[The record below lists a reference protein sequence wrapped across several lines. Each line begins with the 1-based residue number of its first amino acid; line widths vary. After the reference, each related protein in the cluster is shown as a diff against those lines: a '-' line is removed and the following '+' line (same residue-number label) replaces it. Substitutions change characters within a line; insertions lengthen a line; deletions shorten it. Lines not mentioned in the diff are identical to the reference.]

1 MITTEQIQELRKITT
16 PKELKSIISFAINPH
31 SEKSRAMRNT
41 RPFVELMMKVSDVF
55 KQKEDDMRVKD
66 LGGFD
71 ELEDEANQ
79 EFYDYEDRAY
89 PNGDSPLS
97 DEHRALF
104 ITAWVLGFN
113 TRRTE

>member
-1 MITTEQIQELRKITT
+1 MKKAIELLENWLENEEQYADSSEELQDV
-16 PKELKSIISFAINPH
+16 KEVKEAVAYLEKGD
-31 SEKSRAMRNT
+31 SE
-41 RPFVELMMKVSDVF
+41 MKV
-55 KQKEDDMRVKD
+55 ED
-66 LGGFD
+66 LGGFN

-79 EFYDYEDRAY
+79 EFYNYEDRAY

-113 TRRTE
+113 TRR

>member
-1 MITTEQIQELRKITT
+1 MT
-16 PKELKSIISFAINPH
+16 KE
-31 SEKSRAMRNT
+31 E
-41 RPFVELMMKVSDVF
+41 
-55 KQKEDDMRVKD
+55 

-79 EFYDYEDRAY
+79 EFYDYEDRTY
-89 PNGDSPLS
+89 PNGNSPLS

-113 TRRTE
+113 TRR